1 MNANQHF
8 VIISITPWDF
18 EMGNNAKNLA
28 IEMSKNQK
36 VIYVNPP
43 LDRFTLLKEK
53 NTLAVQKRLNI
64 IKGNE
69 KSIESIN
76 ENLWVFTPG
85 IVIESINWI
94 PFKFMFDFVN
104 KVNNVKLAKEI
115 KKATHQLG
123 FDDFYLLNDSDMFR
137 SFHLKEL
144 LHPIKYIYYSRDNL
158 MAVDYWRKFGQ
169 FYEPALIKKADVAIA
184 NSLYLS
190 EELKKYNTK
199 SYDVGQGCDLEFYAT
214 KPDDDLVPED
224 MKHLSGPIVGYTGA
238 LFALRLD
245 IELIAFIAQANPEWN
260 IVLVGPEDEAF
271 KNSVLHQ
278 LSNVYFLGNKAP
290 SQLRTYIE
298 SFDVCINPQV
308 VNEVTIGNYPRKID
322 EYLAVGKPIVAT
334 ATKAMEIFS
343 PLVLLAENYWEY
355 IAFIK
360 LSLMENSSLQKPQR
374 QALAASHSWSHNVQ
388 RIYEAIEK

>member
-1 MNANQHF
+1 MNPNQHF

-53 NTLAVQKRLNI
+53 NTPAVQKRLHI
-64 IKGNE
+64 IRGNV
-69 KSIESIN
+69 SAIESIN
-76 ENLWVFTPG
+76 ENLWVFTPC

-115 KKATHQLG
+115 KKATQQLG

-169 FYEPALIKKADVAIA
+169 FYEPALI
-184 NSLYLS
+184 
-190 EELKKYNTK
+190 
-199 SYDVGQGCDLEFYAT
+199 
-214 KPDDDLVPED
+214 
-224 MKHLSGPIVGYTGA
+224 
-238 LFALRLD
+238 
-245 IELIAFIAQANPEWN
+245 
-260 IVLVGPEDEAF
+260 
-271 KNSVLHQ
+271 
-278 LSNVYFLGNKAP
+278 
-290 SQLRTYIE
+290 
-298 SFDVCINPQV
+298 
-308 VNEVTIGNYPRKID
+308 
-322 EYLAVGKPIVAT
+322 
-334 ATKAMEIFS
+334 
-343 PLVLLAENYWEY
+343 LL
-355 IAFIK
+355 
-360 LSLMENSSLQKPQR
+360 
-374 QALAASHSWSHNVQ
+374 
-388 RIYEAIEK
+388 